1 MITFYFIVF
10 IAIMLAVGIYSHHFS
25 KDTSSDYLLA
35 SRSVPPWQTAFSA
48 IATQNS
54 GFMYI
59 GLIGF
64 TWVEG
69 VSGIWLIVGIELGCA
84 LSAYY
89 LPRRIHQ
96 LTTDENALSFKGL
109 LSSYNKKTF
118 TKVKFLVA
126 VITVSF
132 LSLYAAAQLNAGGK
146 TLHVLLSW
154 EQNVGIIIGYVVVLA
169 YCFSGGI
176 RASIW
181 TDSMQLMIMIIS
193 MMVLVVAGL
202 ESVGGIDVFL
212 DSLGKVSPEY
222 SSFFPSAMGGV
233 FSIML
238 IILGWFGGGLGVNGQ
253 PHIVVRYMAFERK
266 SDWKKVFAFFVPT
279 ELLFVSLAFISALV
293 ARVYFFEHSP
303 VAEVLIDPEVA
314 LPRLAMEIL
323 PPAMVGLVLAG
334 IFSSIVS
341 TADSQLL
348 SSSAAIG
355 VDLIKPPKDPKRAF
369 WQNKISTV
377 FISTLVLIIALNAD
391 SSVFSLV
398 MMSWSA
404 LAAAFAP
411 LLIFRLLTNY
421 KISEYQ
427 ALLTIIV
434 GLSVTM
440 TWYFTHNSLVYNA
453 LIGIVFGSLTFL
465 FYNYMREFFAQSSNA
480 K

>member
-1 MITFYFIVF
+1 MITFYFIIF
-10 IAIMLAVGIYSHHFS
+10 IVIMLSIGIYSHHFS

-35 SRSVPPWQTAFSA
+35 SRKVPPWQTAFSA

-59 GLIGF
+59 GLIGY

-89 LPRRIHQ
+89 LPKQIHQ
-96 LTTDENALSFKGL
+96 LTTDENALSFNGL

-126 VITVSF
+126 IITVLF
-132 LSLYAAAQLNAGGK
+132 LSLYAAAQLSAGGK
-146 TLHVLLSW
+146 TLHVLLFW
-154 EQNVGIIIGYVVVLA
+154 DYNVGIIIGYLVVLA

-181 TDSMQLMIMIIS
+181 TDSMQLMVMIVS
-193 MMVLVVAGL
+193 MMVIVVAGM
-202 ESVGGIDVFL
+202 ESIGGVFVFWDYL
-212 DSLGKVSPEY
+212 NKISPEY
-222 SSFFPSAMGGV
+222 ASFFPSAMGGTL
-233 FSIML
+233 SIML
-238 IILGWFGGGLGVNGQ
+238 FIFGWFGGGLGVNGQ
-253 PHIVVRYMAFERK
+253 PHIIVRYMAFERK

-279 ELLFVSLAFISALV
+279 ELLFVSLALVSALV
-293 ARVYFFEHSP
+293 ARVYF
-303 VAEVLIDPEVA
+303 AEFLPLAETLIDPEVA

-334 IFSSIVS
+334 IFSAIIS

-369 WQNKISTV
+369 WQNKISTI
-377 FISTLVLIIALNAD
+377 FISTLVLIIALNAN

-398 MMSWSA
+398 MIAWSSM
-404 LAAAFAP
+404 AAAFAP
-411 LLIFRLLTNY
+411 LLIFRLLTKY

-427 ALLTIIV
+427 ALLTIIM
-434 GLSVTM
+434 GLGITMIWHFMGGSV
-440 TWYFTHNSLVYNA
+440 VYHS
-453 LIGIVFGSLTFL
+453 LIGIVSGSLTFL
-465 FYNYMREFFAQSSNA
+465 FYNYIREFLQPSEIN